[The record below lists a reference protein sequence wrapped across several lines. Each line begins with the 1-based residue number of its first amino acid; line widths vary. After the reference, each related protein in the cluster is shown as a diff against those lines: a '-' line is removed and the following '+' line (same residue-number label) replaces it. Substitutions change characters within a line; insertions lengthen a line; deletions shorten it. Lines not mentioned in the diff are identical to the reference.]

1 MKKVIAVS
9 ITSALIFAVLWI
21 LKLFEVTDN
30 PLILSLIGAALFLFG
45 SMALKVLTPRI
56 RTPRFFSFNP
66 MSPLEWKLTVSLCI
80 LLICGSFLL
89 NYLTSIFYRLLA
101 VEAPPAFSG
110 TGYSS
115 VGVAI
120 LCIALLPALFEE
132 LFFRGAV
139 LTMLRTAKL
148 KNAVVIGLS
157 AFLFMMLHGP
167 GWYFLTDLYAGVILA
182 LIVYFTGSLYASV
195 AAHLISNFVSYFLSL
210 FGTRLTDAGIG
221 DLTVHIIVVCLI
233 GALCHVLHLLKKLIL
248 KNEKEDRSRVNEN
261 SRRWEEK
268 KTKGEK

>member
-1 MKKVIAVS
+1 M
-9 ITSALIFAVLWI
+9 
-21 LKLFEVTDN
+21 
-30 PLILSLIGAALFLFG
+30 
-45 SMALKVLTPRI
+45 
-56 RTPRFFSFNP
+56 
-66 MSPLEWKLTVSLCI
+66 
-80 LLICGSFLL
+80 
-89 NYLTSIFYRLLA
+89 
-101 VEAPPAFSG
+101 
-110 TGYSS
+110 
-115 VGVAI
+115 
-120 LCIALLPALFEE
+120 
-132 LFFRGAV
+132 
-139 LTMLRTAKL
+139 
-148 KNAVVIGLS
+148 
-157 AFLFMMLHGP
+157 
-167 GWYFLTDLYAGVILA
+167 TDLYAGVILA